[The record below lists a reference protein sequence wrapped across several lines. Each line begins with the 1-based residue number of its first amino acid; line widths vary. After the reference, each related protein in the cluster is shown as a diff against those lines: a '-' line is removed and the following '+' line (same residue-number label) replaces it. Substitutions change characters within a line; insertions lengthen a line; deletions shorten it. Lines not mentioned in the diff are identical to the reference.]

1 MKAVR
6 RVLFAVALLLPV
18 LAAAAPAWAQK
29 FEKVEGPIRQEIPAI
44 PFVAAAYG
52 IIWLAVLFYVF
63 LVARGLARV
72 DGEIAELKKKIDRQD
87 TRP

>member
-1 MKAVR
+1 MT
-6 RVLFAVALLLPV
+6 
-18 LAAAAPAWAQK
+18 
-29 FEKVEGPIRQEIPAI
+29 GPLRQEIPAV

-72 DGEIAELKKKIDRQD
+72 DGEIADLKKKIDRQD
-87 TRP
+87 TRL